1 MTAAT
6 STFDDFSSIHEREA
20 AALRRLDA
28 LARMLDSAFALP
40 VVGTRIGADALLNL
54 IPVAGVVV
62 AKGLSAW
69 LVYEAHRLGVP
80 RQLFVRM
87 VGNVALDLAISAV
100 PVAGWIGDVFFRA
113 NLRNMNLLR
122 DHLTMR
128 RPEPSRPRRGEERA
142 PVVIDGEIVQEVRS

>member
-1 MTAAT
+1 MAAAT
-6 STFDDFSSIHEREA
+6 SAFEDFPSIHDREA

-40 VVGTRIGADALLNL
+40 IVGTRVGADALLNL
-54 IPVAGVVV
+54 VPGAGVIV

-80 RQLFVRM
+80 RQLIARM
-87 VGNVALDLAISAV
+87 VGNVVLDFAISAV

-122 DHLTMR
+122 DHLSMR
-128 RPEPSRPRRGEERA
+128 RPQPARTRRDDEPA
-142 PVVIDGEIVQEVRS
+142 PVVIDGEIVREPRT

>member
-1 MTAAT
+1 MAAAT
-6 STFDDFSSIHEREA
+6 FEDFSSVHDREA

-28 LARMLDSAFALP
+28 LAKMLDSAFALP
-40 VVGTRIGADALLNL
+40 IIGTRVGADALLNL
-54 IPVAGVVV
+54 IPGAGVIV

-80 RQLFVRM
+80 RHLLARM
-87 VGNVALDLAISAV
+87 VGNVVLDFAISAV

-122 DHLTMR
+122 DHLSMR
-128 RPEPSRPRRGEERA
+128 RPQPARPRRGKEPA
-142 PVVIDGEIVQEVRS
+142 PVVIDGEIVREVRS